1 MAVAD
6 LLLAIDQGTSSTRAI
21 VFDRD
26 GNVAATAQRDLPQ
39 HYPQDGWVEH
49 DPDDIWT
56 ATVAV
61 CRDAVADISPTR
73 LAAAGITNQRETCL
87 LWHRDT
93 GKPLHRA
100 IVWQDRRGADMC
112 DALTAAGHAGPIRAA
127 TGLVLDSYF
136 SATKLAWLLDHVPG
150 ARAQAE
156 AGDLAFGT
164 IDTFLLWRLTNG
176 RRHATDA
183 TNAARTMLFDIH
195 QQTWSA
201 ALCDLFGV
209 PFSVLPEVRDCAA
222 DFGIMDAEIL
232 GFPLPIGGIAG
243 DQHAAL
249 IGQGCVQ
256 AGMAKA
262 TYGTGCFV
270 LANDGAAP
278 PADHGA
284 LLTTLAYRIDGTPT
298 YATEGSAFNAG
309 TAVAW
314 LRDRLGIVQTSAK
327 TETLARNLADNGGVY
342 FVPAFTGL
350 GPPYWEPAARG
361 ALTGLTRDTGP
372 AHLARA
378 ALEAA
383 AYQTHDLVAAGSTR
397 PTVLRIDG
405 GMANNDWFAQFLA
418 DLLDVTVERPAVTET
433 TARGAAILA
442 GLHVGLYTSLEDVAD
457 TWRAAARFQPS
468 IDEGRRRA
476 LLDGWQRAVAQVRA
490 GYA

>member
-1 MAVAD
+1 MAAAD
-6 LLLAIDQGTSSTRAI
+6 LLLAIDQGTSSTRAM
-21 VFDRD
+21 VFDRE
-26 GNVAATAQRDLPQ
+26 GAVVATAQRDLPQ

-49 DPDDIWT
+49 DPEDIWT

-61 CRDAVADISPTR
+61 CRDAVAEASPDR

-87 LWHRDT
+87 LWDRTT
-93 GKPLHRA
+93 GEPIHRA
-100 IVWQDRRGADMC
+100 IVWQDRRGANMC
-112 DALTAAGHAGPIRAA
+112 DSLAAAGHADPIRAA
-127 TGLVLDSYF
+127 TGLILDSYF

-156 AGDLAFGT
+156 AGNLAFGT
-164 IDTFLLWRLTNG
+164 IDTFLLWRLTKG
-176 RRHATDA
+176 RSHATDA

-201 ALCDLFGV
+201 PLCDLFGV
-209 PFSVLPEVRDCAA
+209 PMSVLPEVRDCVA
-222 DFGIMDAEIL
+222 DFGAIDADIL

-249 IGQGCVQ
+249 IGQGCVRP
-256 AGMAKA
+256 GMAKA

-270 LANDGAAP
+270 LANNGAAP
-278 PADHGA
+278 PADNGA
-284 LLTTLAYRIDGTPT
+284 LLTTLAYSIGGTPT
-298 YATEGSAFNAG
+298 FAIEGSAFNAG
-309 TAVAW
+309 TAIAW
-314 LRDRLGIVQTSAK
+314 LRDSLGIVQTSAE
-327 TETLARNLADNGGVY
+327 TEALARSLDDNGGVY

-350 GPPYWEPAARG
+350 GAPYWEPAARG
-361 ALTGLTRDTGP
+361 AMTGLTRDTGA

-383 AYQTHDLVAAGSTR
+383 AYQTHDLLTATGDR

-442 GLHVGLYTSLEDVAD
+442 GLHVALYPSLEDVAD
-457 TWRAAARFQPS
+457 TWQAAARFKPS
-468 IDEGRRRA
+468 ISEDRRQM
-476 LLDGWQRAVAQVRA
+476 LLNGWRRAVAQVRA
-490 GYA
+490 GYD

>member
-1 MAVAD
+1 MAAPD

-21 VFDRD
+21 VFDRA
-26 GNVAATAQRDLPQ
+26 GAVVATAQRDLPQ

-49 DPDDIWT
+49 DPEDIWT

-61 CRDAVADISPTR
+61 CRDAVADLPPYR
-73 LAAAGITNQRETCL
+73 LAGAGITNQRETCL
-87 LWHRDT
+87 LWDRAT
-93 GKPLHRA
+93 GKPIHNA

-112 DALTAAGHAGPIRAA
+112 DALTAAGHAATIRGA

-150 ARAQAE
+150 ARDQADRG
-156 AGDLAFGT
+156 ALAFGT
-164 IDTFLLWRLTNG
+164 VDTYLLWRLTSG
-176 RRHATDA
+176 RQHATDA
-183 TNAARTMLFDIH
+183 TNAARTLLFDIH
-195 QQTWSA
+195 KQTWSDE
-201 ALCDLFGV
+201 LCALFGV
-209 PFSVLPEVRDCAA
+209 PLSVLSEVRDCVA
-222 DFGIMDAEIL
+222 DFGVMDADIL
-232 GFPLPIGGIAG
+232 GFPLSIGGMAG

-256 AGMAKA
+256 PGMAKA

-270 LANDGAAP
+270 LTNEGTTP
-278 PADHGA
+278 PPSDSA
-284 LLTTLAYRIDGTPT
+284 LLTTLAYRLGAEPT

-309 TAVAW
+309 TAIAW
-314 LRDRLGIVQTSAK
+314 LRDSLGVVQTSDE
-327 TETLARNLADNGGVY
+327 TEILARSLDGNGGVY

-350 GPPYWEPAARG
+350 GAPYWEPAARG
-361 ALTGLTRDTGP
+361 AITGLTRDTGP

-383 AYQTHDLVAAGSTR
+383 AYQTHDLISAGSTR

-418 DLLDVTVERPAVTET
+418 DLLNVTVERPAVTET

-442 GLHVGLYTSLEDVAD
+442 GLHAGLYTSLGDVA
-457 TWRAAARFQPS
+457 TAWQAACRFTPS
-468 IDEGRRRA
+468 IGDDQRQA
-476 LLDGWQRAVAQVRA
+476 LLDGWQRAFAQVRA
-490 GYA
+490 GYG